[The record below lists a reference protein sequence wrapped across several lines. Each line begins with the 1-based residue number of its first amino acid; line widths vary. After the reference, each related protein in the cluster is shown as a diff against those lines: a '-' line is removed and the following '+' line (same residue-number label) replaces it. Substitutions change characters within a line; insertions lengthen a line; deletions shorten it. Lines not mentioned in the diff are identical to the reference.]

1 MDERL
6 SNCNN
11 RKYTERLNHGCLSTT
26 IAHSHGSIYHTIY
39 HIQVQ
44 SCALPAALI
53 LVRVFVPVSRHG
65 PALNLRA
72 DYYLLGATVHW
83 IDSCRAPVT
92 TCVWLASIA
101 QRALYVLLCDD

>member
-1 MDERL
+1 M

-11 RKYTERLNHGCLSTT
+11 RKYTERLNQGCLSTT

-72 DYYLLGATVHW
+72 DYYLERQCTGLTAVVRQSQLVFGQHQLPNAL
-83 IDSCRAPVT
+83 S
-92 TCVWLASIA
+92 
-101 QRALYVLLCDD
+101 LYVLFCDD

>member
-26 IAHSHGSIYHTIY
+26 IAHSHGSIYHTTY

-65 PALNLRA
+65 LALNLRA
-72 DYYLLGATVHW
+72 DYSGTYLERQCTGLTAVVRQSQLVSG
-83 IDSCRAPVT
+83 
-92 TCVWLASIA
+92 
-101 QRALYVLLCDD
+101 